1 MDRLSIVK
9 TIETETMNKIIKGGK
24 ALYGAR
30 LGILMLESR
39 FPRVIGEMGN
49 ALTWPFPVHYK
60 IVRGASPQK
69 VVLEGAK
76 GLLNHFI
83 DAAQEL
89 TTEGVDGISTNCGF
103 LSIFQKDISAACSIP
118 VATSSLMQYRMI
130 QPLLPP
136 SKQVGIL
143 TISQE
148 SLSQQHLQAAGID
161 SDLPVV
167 GTNRQGEFART
178 ILDNEESMDL
188 ELAEKD
194 LLQASQH
201 LIEKYPQVGAIL
213 LECTN
218 MSPYSATIQK
228 MTNLPVFD
236 IYSFMLWFH
245 AGLKPR
251 RFQAELT

>member
-1 MDRLSIVK
+1 
-9 TIETETMNKIIKGGK
+9 MNKVIKGGK

-60 IVRGASPQK
+60 IVRGASPEK
-69 VVLEGAK
+69 VVLGGAK

-89 TTEGVDGISTNCGF
+89 MADGVDGITTNCGF
-103 LSIFQKDISAACSIP
+103 LAIFQAEIAAACDIP

-130 QPLLPP
+130 QPLVPP
-136 SKQVGIL
+136 ATQVGIL
-143 TISQE
+143 TISKE
-148 SLSQQHLQAAGID
+148 SLSEQHLQAAGV
-161 SDLPVV
+161 DLEVPVV
-167 GTNRQGEFART
+167 GTDRDGEFART
-178 ILDNEESMDL
+178 ILDDEEFL
-188 ELAEKD
+188 NIELAEKD
-194 LLQASQH
+194 LLKAAHQLTEEH
-201 LIEKYPQVGAIL
+201 PQVGAIL

-218 MSPYSATIQK
+218 MSPYSAAIQK
-228 MTNLPVFD
+228 MTGLPVFD

-245 AGLKPR
+245 SGLKPR
-251 RFQAELT
+251 HFQPELT